1 MNEEQLNDFESQ
13 QPSDAADRY
22 VWDRS
27 GPVDSDVEQL
37 ERTLGVLRYEKQAP
51 PTPMPVRRWKIP
63 SLAVAALITVTV
75 GVAWMILQSNGV
87 PFKGKELSDG
97 AWNVVTLKGTATI
110 DSVPMVSNGRLR
122 VGGWLETD
130 NSSEVRVEVADIGD
144 VTVHANSR
152 LQLVTSQANT
162 EHRLQLA
169 HGAIEAFIWAP
180 PKLFFVNTASATAI
194 DLGCHYL
201 LEVDEDGTGRLEV
214 LSGWVA
220 FERDDRESTVPQG
233 GVCQARADIGPGTPY
248 FKDVSDEFADALSEF
263 DFDDGGDHAIQRILQ
278 NARPRDTLTLWHLL
292 SRVDRSQRELVFNRM
307 ASFAALPD
315 GLTRAGVL
323 ELNHQM
329 LEDWWNAL
337 KATW

>member
-1 MNEEQLNDFESQ
+1 MNEFESDN
-13 QPSDAADRY
+13 PSDEDDRY
-22 VWDRS
+22 LWDKS

-37 ERTLGVLRYEKQAP
+37 ERTLEVLRYEQQVP
-51 PTPMPVRRWKIP
+51 PTPIAARRWKIP
-63 SLAVAALITVTV
+63 SLAVAALIAISVS
-75 GVAWMILQSNGV
+75 VAWMVLQSNGV
-87 PFKGKELSDG
+87 PFKGKEFQEG
-97 AWNVVTLKGTATI
+97 AWNVVALKGTATI
-110 DSVPMVSNGRLR
+110 DSVPMAGEGWLG

-130 NSSEVRVEVADIGD
+130 NGSEVRLEVADIGD

-152 LQLVTSQANT
+152 LQLMTSRANK

-180 PKLFFVNTASATAI
+180 PKLFFVHTASATAV

-233 GVCQARADIGPGTPY
+233 GVCQTRPDIGPGTPY

-263 DFDDGGDHAIQRILQ
+263 DFGDGGDHAIQRILQ
-278 NARPRDTLTLWHLL
+278 DARLRDTLTLWHLL
-292 SRVDRSQRELVFNRM
+292 SRVDRSQREHVFDRM
-307 ASFAALPD
+307 ASFAPLPA
-315 GLTRAGVL
+315 GLTREGVL
-323 ELNHQM
+323 ELNEQM
-329 LEDWWNAL
+329 LEDWWDAL
-337 KATW
+337 KVTW